1 MTNSEPRRRQYH
13 PGNGNNNKMR
23 TVFNIA
29 LADSVIT
36 IWNTIKATVD
46 RGVQNILIKYGHMS
60 VSP

>member
-36 IWNTIKATVD
+36 I
-46 RGVQNILIKYGHMS
+46 
-60 VSP
+60 